1 MIPRRLKPGQR
12 IRRMK
17 YGIAALIVIVVAAIV
32 VNVPN
37 AGYVVLG
44 LVVVAGITW
53 TVIRLKREQQ
63 T

>member
-1 MIPRRLKPGQR
+1 
-12 IRRMK
+12 MK